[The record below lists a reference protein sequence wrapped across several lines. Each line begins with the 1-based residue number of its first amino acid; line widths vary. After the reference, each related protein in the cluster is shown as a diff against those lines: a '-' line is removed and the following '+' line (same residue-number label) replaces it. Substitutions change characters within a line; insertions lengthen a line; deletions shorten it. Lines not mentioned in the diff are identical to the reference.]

1 MRAIF
6 QKQMTRRKV
15 EPVKTAENGTH
26 GNRESELR
34 RIFDGVSE
42 ESRALVEVTVEK
54 VLYLE
59 ERMAELEKLPMIKV
73 HPADPTRQK
82 ATDAAKHYLKYLQQ
96 HTNCIKLLASVLHK
110 DAPEEESPLRQWLAE
125 RAKQNGA

>member
-1 MRAIF
+1 M
-6 QKQMTRRKV
+6 

-34 RIFDGVSE
+34 RIFEGISDE
-42 ESRALVEVTVEK
+42 ARALVEETIEN

-59 ERMAELEKLPMIKV
+59 ERLAELKKLPMIKV
-73 HPADPTRQK
+73 HPDDPARQK
-82 ATDAAKHYLKYLQQ
+82 TTEAARHYLKCLQQ
-96 HTNCIKLLASVLHK
+96 YTNCIKVLTNVLHK
-110 DAPEEESPLRQWLAE
+110 EAPEEESPLRQWLAE